1 MLVKQR
7 LLIPT
12 GILCYCLIVF
22 ILVNSFLNFM
32 VQLHL
37 VSISVL
43 DVLISSFFFPSIR
56 AMCGKDLQ
64 RNCVHGSDSLQSAQ
78 REISFFFK
86 EKSSGKIFLLFNGSF
101 GFQHTYK
108 HFSIEDNDPTTRAQT
123 RKCCFTV
130 LNKILN

>member
-1 MLVKQR
+1 MQAKQR

-12 GILCYCLIVF
+12 GVLCYCLIVF
-22 ILVNSFLNFM
+22 TLVNSFLNFI
-32 VQLHL
+32 VQLHR

-43 DVLISSFFFPSIR
+43 DVLISSFFFLPSIR

-64 RNCVHGSDSLQSAQ
+64 RNCVHGSDSLLSAQ

-86 EKSSGKIFLLFNGSF
+86 EKSSGKIFLHFDGSF

-108 HFSIEDNDPTTRAQT
+108 HFSIEDNDLTTGAQT
-123 RKCCFTV
+123 
-130 LNKILN
+130 